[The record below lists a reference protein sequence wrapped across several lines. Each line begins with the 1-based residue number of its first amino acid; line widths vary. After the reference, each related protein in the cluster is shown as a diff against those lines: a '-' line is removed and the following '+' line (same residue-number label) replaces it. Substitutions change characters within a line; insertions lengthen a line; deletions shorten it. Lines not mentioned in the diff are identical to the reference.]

1 MLPAG
6 YSRRTAPRVAP
17 QDGVWVYWHSAAGDD
32 ISRVKDLSTKGLFIM
47 TPQRRP
53 AGIRVKLE
61 FLVQEGTIRAD
72 AEVRHARSGSG
83 LGLKFT
89 AVNESDVRNLAAL
102 MQRCSQLP

>member
-1 MLPAG
+1 
-6 YSRRTAPRVAP
+6 
-17 QDGVWVYWHSAAGDD
+17 
-32 ISRVKDLSTKGLFIM
+32 M

-53 AGIRVKLE
+53 AGNRVKLE
-61 FLVQEGTIRAD
+61 SLVQEGTIRAD

-89 AVNESDVRNLAAL
+89 AVNEADVRNLAAL